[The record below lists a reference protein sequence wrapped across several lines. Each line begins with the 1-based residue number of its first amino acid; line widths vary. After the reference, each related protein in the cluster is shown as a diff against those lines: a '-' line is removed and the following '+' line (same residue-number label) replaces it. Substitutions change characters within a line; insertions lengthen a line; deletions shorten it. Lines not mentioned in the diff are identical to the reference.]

1 MSLLRLAACAA
12 HFTADLDYDLRRVT
26 AVLGE
31 ARSLGADLVVLPQGT
46 LGGYLA
52 DLHRPDPGTLPPTL
66 QRDDPV
72 FRRLQDLAGDMT
84 VCLGFSESR
93 SERSSER
100 SGEGG
105 EAGPTGSA
113 AREERFHTA
122 VCLTGDGVLGWHRK
136 VHLPAGEAAVY
147 AAGDRC
153 AAIDTPVGRLGM
165 LIDYDKTFPEAARS
179 LAVDGAE
186 VLAFLCAW
194 PASVTDPA
202 RRLVRDR
209 QARLFDLYDAARA
222 AENQVVVVTSNQTG
236 TAGALHFLGQAKV
249 VDPAG
254 AVRARTASKAGL
266 AVAELDV
273 AAEVE
278 RARSVLHHLKERV
291 PSAYHATGAAEPPA
305 GSPDH
310 PWPVH

>member
-26 AVLGE
+26 AVLAE

-52 DLHRPDPGTLPPTL
+52 DLHRPDPGSLPPTL
-66 QRDDPV
+66 HRDDPV

-84 VCLGFSESR
+84 VCLGFSERSR
-93 SERSSER
+93 ARSAGS
-100 SGEGG
+100 EGG
-105 EAGPTGSA
+105 EGS
-113 AREERFHTA
+113 EERFHTA

-179 LAVDGAE
+179 LAVDGAA

-291 PSAYHATGAAEPPA
+291 PSAYQGTGAAGPA
-305 GSPDH
+305 GSLH
-310 PWPVH
+310 EPVPVR

>member
-66 QRDDPV
+66 HRDDPV

-84 VCLGFSESR
+84 VCLGFSEA
-93 SERSSER
+93 
-100 SGEGG
+100 GEGS
-105 EAGPTGSA
+105 EGSGG
-113 AREERFHTA
+113 ERFHTA

-249 VDPAG
+249 VDPGG

-266 AVAELDV
+266 AAVEMDV

-291 PSAYHATGAAEPPA
+291 PSAYRGAGAAGPA
-305 GSPDH
+305 GSFHEPSRAR
-310 PWPVH
+310 